1 MFAGRAISFRLGFEK
16 MGMQFP
22 ATGSHAWIVLLL
34 GCGFLAACNFT
45 KDDGASIGSKGLW
58 VANGT
63 NVVEYNPSQLSAGTG
78 ATAPHVSIN
87 SAVFGT
93 PHGVAFDPNGNLWVL
108 DPAAMVN
115 GAATPALFEFSAA
128 QLAALATDN
137 APDPVA
143 IITSAFLKAPQQ
155 AVIDA
160 LGNAWITDPNS
171 NTIATYT
178 AAQLAQTGT
187 HAMAPVLVISSAQF
201 NAPSG
206 IAFDSSGNMWI
217 SNTGIAA
224 SAADEFGGGTTIVEI
239 TAAHIPALPEMGTS
253 TPQVVSDVTLTDAGQ
268 VTIQSPWA
276 LAFDSSG
283 NLWSS
288 NTATSTVVGFAK
300 ASLVTGAPAAAA
312 TLSSTT
318 VSAAAS
324 LDEPHGICVD
334 DVGNLA
340 AINEAG
346 GAKTFSIAVFA
357 PRQLATGSP
366 VPSAFIVGE
375 ATTLNAPEGCTFGP
389 VVK

>member
-1 MFAGRAISFRLGFEK
+1 LGFEK
-16 MGMQFP
+16 IGMEFP
-22 ATGSHAWIVLLL
+22 ANGSTSIPVCVVLLPALL
-34 GCGFLAACNFT
+34 GCGLLAACNFPGN
-45 KDDGASIGSKGLW
+45 DGAAVGSKGLW

-63 NVVEYNPSQLSAGTG
+63 NVVEFNPSQLSAGTS
-78 ATAPHVSIN
+78 AAAPHVSIN

-108 DPAAMVN
+108 DPAGMVN

-143 IITSAFLKAPQQ
+143 IITSSFLKAPSQ
-155 AVIDA
+155 AVIDVF
-160 LGNAWITDPNS
+160 GNAWITDPAGNS
-171 NTIATYT
+171 VVAYT

-187 HAMAPVLVISSAQF
+187 NAIPPVLLISSAQF

-206 IAFDSSGNMWI
+206 IAFDSSGNLWI
-217 SNTGIAA
+217 SNNGIAV
-224 SAADEFGGGTTIVEI
+224 SAADAFGGGTTIVEI

-253 TPQVVSDVTLTDAGQ
+253 TPQVVSDVTLSDAGQ

-300 ASLVTGAPAAAA
+300 ASLVTGAPTPAA

-318 VSAAAS
+318 VSTAAS
-324 LDEPHGICVD
+324 LNEPHGICID
-334 DVGNLA
+334 DAGNLA

-346 GAKTFSIAVFA
+346 GVKSFSIAVFA
-357 PRQLATGSP
+357 PSQLATGSP
-366 VPSAFIVGE
+366 APSAFISGD